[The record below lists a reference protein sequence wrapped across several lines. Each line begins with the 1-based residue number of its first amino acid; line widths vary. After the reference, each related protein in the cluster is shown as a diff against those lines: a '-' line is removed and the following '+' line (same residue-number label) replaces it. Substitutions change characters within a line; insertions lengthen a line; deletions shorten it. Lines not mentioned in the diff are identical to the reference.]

1 MKKILSIALIV
12 VLVVIDQLTKVG
24 AQIFLQGKKPF
35 KVIRDII
42 ELRYLEGGNTGAA
55 FGIFSGNTLAL
66 GILSV
71 VVSITLIVVLM
82 RMLNKPDKSLICWT
96 LVFIISGAVGNGI
109 DRMLRKYV
117 IDFIYVPI
125 INFPIFNVADMYVTC
140 AAIVLFLLVVFE
152 KKENEITEEKEEV

>member
-12 VLVVIDQLTKVG
+12 VLVVIDQLTKVC
-24 AQIFLQGKKPF
+24 AQIFLQGNKPF
-35 KVIRDII
+35 TVIRDII

-71 VVSITLIVVLM
+71 IVSIALIVVLI
-82 RMLNKPDKSLICWT
+82 RMLNKPDKALICWT
-96 LVFIISGAVGNGI
+96 LVFMIAGAIGNGI
-109 DRMLRKYV
+109 DRILRKYV

-152 KKENEITEEKEEV
+152 KKENENTEETEEV

>member
-12 VLVVIDQLTKVG
+12 VLVVIDQLTKVC
-24 AQIFLQGKKPF
+24 AQIFLQGNKPF
-35 KVIRDII
+35 TVIRDIF

-71 VVSITLIVVLM
+71 VVSIALIVVLM
-82 RMLNKPDKSLICWT
+82 RMLNKPDKALICWT
-96 LVFIISGAVGNGI
+96 LVFMIAGAVGNGI
-109 DRMLRKYV
+109 DRILRKYV

-152 KKENEITEEKEEV
+152 KKENENTEETEEV

>member
-12 VLVVIDQLTKVG
+12 VLVVIDQLTKVC
-24 AQIFLQGKKPF
+24 AQIFLQGNKPF
-35 KVIRDII
+35 TVIRDIF

-71 VVSITLIVVLM
+71 IVSIALIVVLI
-82 RMLNKPDKSLICWT
+82 RMLNKPDKALICWT
-96 LVFIISGAVGNGI
+96 LVFMIAGAIGNGI
-109 DRMLRKYV
+109 DRILRKYV

-140 AAIVLFLLVVFE
+140 CNRTFSFSCIR
-152 KKENEITEEKEEV
+152 KKRK

>member
-12 VLVVIDQLTKVG
+12 VLVVIDQLTKVC
-24 AQIFLQGKKPF
+24 AQIFLQGNKPF
-35 KVIRDII
+35 TVIRDIF

-71 VVSITLIVVLM
+71 IVSIALIVVLI
-82 RMLNKPDKSLICWT
+82 RMLNKPDKALICWT
-96 LVFIISGAVGNGI
+96 LVFMIAGAIGNGI
-109 DRMLRKYV
+109 DRILRKYV

-152 KKENEITEEKEEV
+152 KKENENTEETEEV